1 MPVISL
7 LNLASSRKRISPLS
21 VFLLS
26 CQPSLV
32 SPPLI
37 SKEDDFTGA
46 ALKEEVEKL
55 HEERNMLLETIEDL
69 KQTVE
74 IVTGPELEVKVII
87 TAHK

>member
-1 MPVISL
+1 M
-7 LNLASSRKRISPLS
+7 
-21 VFLLS
+21 
-26 CQPSLV
+26 

-74 IVTGPELEVKVII
+74 IVTGPELEVKVIKTNSSQVRRLACFVFVVFI
-87 TAHK
+87 FLFVCFVFMHVRRF